1 MNENITVLN
10 NDDFDQ
16 FLKEVKEHSSLVLL
30 FKPNCPHC
38 KILKTVID
46 KVLPTFP
53 NLNLAGIDSIASPE
67 LMERLETSRVPS
79 LLFIKNEKIV
89 AKKSGI
95 MNPAE
100 MTHFI
105 NGAMIS

>member
-1 MNENITVLN
+1 MNENMTVLS
-10 NDDFDQ
+10 DSDFDQ
-16 FLKEVKEHSSLVLL
+16 FLKVNTSLILL

-46 KVLPTFP
+46 KVLPTSP
-53 NLNLAGIDSIASPE
+53 NLTLAGVDSVASPE

-79 LLFIKNEKIV
+79 LLFIKNGQVI

-100 MTHFI
+100 MKHFI
-105 NGAMIS
+105 NGAMLS